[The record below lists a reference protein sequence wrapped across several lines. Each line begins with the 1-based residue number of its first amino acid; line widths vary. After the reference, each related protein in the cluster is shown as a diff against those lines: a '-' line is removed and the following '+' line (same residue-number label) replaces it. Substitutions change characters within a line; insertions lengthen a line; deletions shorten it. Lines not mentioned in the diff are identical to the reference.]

1 MDYMN
6 ELVQKL
12 FIWCVSF
19 ARHVLYYHVIPEMLD
34 EYIYRPIMQWEWLAP
49 ETVVDGEPL
58 PGGQSTS
65 TVTDAGA
72 A

>member
-1 MDYMN
+1 MN

-12 FIWCVSF
+12 VIWGVSF